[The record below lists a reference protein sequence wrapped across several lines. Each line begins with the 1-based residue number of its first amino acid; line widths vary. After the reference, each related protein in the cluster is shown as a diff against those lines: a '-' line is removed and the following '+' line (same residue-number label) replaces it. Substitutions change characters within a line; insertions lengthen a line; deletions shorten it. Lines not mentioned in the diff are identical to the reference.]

1 MLRQLLCV
9 LACAV
14 LASFPVRA
22 QDKAQAVRPEVGKPV
37 QAAVELLKNR
47 RGKEALAKVR
57 EAQAVGN
64 RTAYESLIVDQV
76 LGQAAAA
83 AGEPATA
90 ARAFDAAAASAAAS
104 EAQRRQFLAAA
115 AGQYY
120 LVKDYGRSADAA
132 ARYLKAGGSDKAVR
146 TMYAQALYLGN
157 NFAAAAKALSADIE
171 AEEQAGRAPSEEQ
184 LQLLASAYHQQRD
197 NNGYARAMEKLV
209 AHYPKKDYWASVL
222 HGVVTRP
229 GFSERLGVE
238 LARLKLETGAMRT
251 ATEYLEAA
259 QIALQA
265 GFPLEATKIIDQGYA
280 AGVLGTGTEAERHK
294 RLKDLAAK
302 NLAEDAKAL
311 SQDDAGVSA
320 KDGKAL
326 FNDGY
331 NYVLHG
337 KTAKGLA
344 MMEQG
349 LKLDTGFLR
358 QDHAKLQMA
367 DAYRIAGQKQKA
379 IQTYRSVQGNDGA
392 ASIARLWIIR
402 LGRNGGA

>member
-1 MLRQLLCV
+1 MLRQLLCI
-9 LACAV
+9 LACAA
-14 LASFPVRA
+14 LASFPARA
-22 QDKAQAVRPEVGKPV
+22 QDKGQSVRPEVGKPV

-57 EAQAVGN
+57 EAQAVPN

-76 LGQAAAA
+76 TGQAAAA
-83 AGEPATA
+83 AGEPGTA
-90 ARAFDAAAASAAAS
+90 ARALEAAAGSSAAS
-104 EAQRRQFLAAA
+104 ETQRRQFLAAA
-115 AGQYY
+115 AGQHY
-120 LVKDYGRSADAA
+120 LAKEYAKSADAA
-132 ARYLKAGGSDKAVR
+132 GRYFKAGGSDKAMR

-157 NFAAAAKALSADIE
+157 NFAAAAKALAADIE
-171 AEEQAGRAPSEEQ
+171 AEEQSGRAPGEDQ

-197 NNGYARAMEKLV
+197 NAGYARAMEKLV
-209 AHYPKKDYWASVL
+209 TYYPKKDYWVSVL

-251 ATEYLEAA
+251 TSEYLEAA
-259 QIALQA
+259 QLALQA

-280 AGVLGTGTEAERHK
+280 AGALGTGADAERHR

-302 NLAEDAKAL
+302 NLAEDAKSLA
-311 SQDDAGVSA
+311 QDDAGA
-320 KDGKAL
+320 ARDGKSL

-337 KTAKGLA
+337 KSAKGLT

-349 LKLDTGFLR
+349 LKLASGFQR
-358 QDHAKLQMA
+358 PDHARLQLA
-367 DAYRIAGQKQKA
+367 HAYRLAGQKHKA
-379 IQTYRSVQGNDGA
+379 IQVYKTVQGNDGA